1 MPKNLV
7 IVESAG
13 KIKKISEYLG
23 SDYIVKASFGHCMD
37 LDPKN
42 LSVDIEN
49 NYKPN
54 YIISEGKHKIIKE
67 LKEIVSNCDSVILAA
82 DNDREG
88 EAIAWSL
95 ANLLNL
101 KDPPRIVFTEITKKA
116 LQDAINNP
124 KKINME
130 IVNAQ
135 QTRRILDRLVG
146 YKISPILQKNL
157 NDKEAKS
164 AGRVQSVLV
173 KIINDKEED
182 INSKTL
188 ESYLKSIANLEFE
201 KNKVDCVLSKNF
213 NSSQDAIDFLNLI
226 NKNTIFKVIDIQ
238 NKLSIRKPSAPF
250 ITSTLQQEASTKLKF
265 NVKKTMEIAQ
275 KLYEG
280 GYITYMRTDS
290 PNMSQ
295 EAINNCKKYI
305 LEQYGDKY
313 SNSINYSSSSNAQ
326 EAHEAIRP
334 TNINF
339 NSLESNDKDQIK
351 LYNLIWKRTI
361 ASQMSPANI
370 NIQTITIDSQNMMV
384 NCKTAQNNYQSILN
398 GAKWI
403 ATYQTIIFDGF
414 LILYDNNSNDEDS
427 DTSEIKSS
435 IEININDILKFNKI
449 KISEEYNKLPLRY
462 NEANLVKF
470 LEKNNIGRP
479 STYATLINKILE
491 RKYVEIKDINGIQ
504 KNSNIIELD
513 KKYKIKESTKEIIVG
528 KESKK
533 IIPTELGIKITK
545 FLQENFDNIM
555 QIDFTSDFES
565 YLDKIAEGK
574 ATMYNVL
581 DKFYKTFE
589 PIVDKLNNIKNI
601 SNDNLL
607 CVHPITNQEIFIGL
621 GKYGPY
627 IKTIE
632 NNKYKFFSIE
642 NTNIT
647 IDQALELI
655 SYPKLLGK
663 IDRKKVELCKG
674 KFGLYIKYDKFN
686 YSIKEDIDEINL
698 EVAKNIIKSKKYKN

>member
-1 MPKNLV
+1 MSKNLV

-23 SDYIVKASFGHCMD
+23 PNYIVKASFGHCMD
-37 LDPKN
+37 LDPNN

-54 YIISEGKHKIIKE
+54 YIISEGKHKVIKE
-67 LKEIVSNCDSVILAA
+67 LKEIANSCNSVILAA

-95 ANLLNL
+95 SNLLNL
-101 KDPPRIVFTEITKKA
+101 KDPPRIIFTEITKKA

-124 KKINME
+124 KKINIE

-157 NDKEAKS
+157 NMKEAKS

-173 KIINDKEED
+173 KIINEKENE
-182 INSKTL
+182 INSKL
-188 ESYLKSIANLEFE
+188 LDSYLKSIANLEYQ
-201 KNKVDCVLSKNF
+201 KNKIDCILSKNF
-213 NSSQDAIDFLNLI
+213 ENNINAINFLNLI
-226 NKNTIFKVIDIQ
+226 NKNTIFKVDDIQ
-238 NKLSIRKPSAPF
+238 NKLSVKKPSAPF
-250 ITSTLQQEASTKLKF
+250 ITSTLQQEASTKLNF
-265 NVKKTMEIAQ
+265 TVKKTMEIAQ

-305 LEQYGDKY
+305 LEKYGEKY
-313 SNSINYSSSSNAQ
+313 SKPINYASSNNAQ

-334 TNINF
+334 TNIYLD
-339 NSLESNDKDQIK
+339 SLESSDKDQIK
-351 LYNLIWKRTI
+351 LYNLIWKKTI
-361 ASQMSPANI
+361 ASQMSHANI
-370 NIQTITIDSQNMMV
+370 NIQTISINTL
-384 NCKTAQNNYQSILN
+384 NNNISILN
-398 GAKWI
+398 SARWI

-414 LILYDNNSNDEDS
+414 LILYNKDINYSEES
-427 DTSEIKSS
+427 DITEIKSG
-435 IEININDILKFNKI
+435 IEIKINDILKFNKI

-479 STYATLINKILE
+479 STYAALINKILE
-491 RKYVEIKDINGIQ
+491 RKYVEIKDIPGIK

-513 KKYKIKESTKEIIVG
+513 KKYKIKEFVKEVTVG
-528 KESKK
+528 KENKK
-533 IIPTELGIKITK
+533 IIPTELGIKITD

-555 QIDFTSDFES
+555 QIDFTSEFES

-574 ATMYNVL
+574 AKMYNIL
-581 DKFYKTFE
+581 DKFYKSFE
-589 PIVDKLNNIKNI
+589 PTLIKLNAITNIN
-601 SNDNLL
+601 SDNLL
-607 CVHPITNQEIFIGL
+607 GIHPITNQEIFIGS

-627 IKTIE
+627 IKIME

-642 NTNIT
+642 NTDIKLEE
-647 IDQALELI
+647 ALELV
-655 SYPKLLGK
+655 SYPKILGK
-663 IDRKKVELCKG
+663 LNKKKVELCKG
-674 KFGLYIKYDKFN
+674 KFGLYIKYDKYN
-686 YSIKEDIDEINL
+686 YSIKDDIKNINL
-698 EVAKNIIKSKKYKN
+698 EIAKNIIENKNKYSK